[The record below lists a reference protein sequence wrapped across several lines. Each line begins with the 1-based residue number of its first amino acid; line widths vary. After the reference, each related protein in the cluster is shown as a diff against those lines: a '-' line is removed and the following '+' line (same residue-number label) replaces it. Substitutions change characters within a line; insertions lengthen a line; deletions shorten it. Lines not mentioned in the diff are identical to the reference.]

1 MQALFQIVGFFAVS
15 AAFAYLLTLAFVRR
29 QSRRQFEFFAAGAP
43 ARMKTSDG
51 VFRTRFAGTGSN
63 GLHFTSPIQRDHFHP
78 IGVGEKVTL
87 EVPMSGGVAIFRSE
101 VVARILTS
109 HELVVRVPERL
120 HCQERRE
127 AVRSDARTK
136 EIRVENQAAWLC
148 DLAPNGLR
156 LVRDG
161 VLRQGERIKVEMPCL
176 TEPVYAW
183 VLECSSNFERMMGT
197 HVIRARFEEPVA
209 ISGC

>member
-15 AAFAYLLTLAFVRR
+15 AAFAYLLTLAFVLR
-29 QSRRQFEFFAAGAP
+29 QKRKQFEFFAVGAP
-43 ARMKTSDG
+43 ARLRTPDG
-51 VFRTRFAGTGSN
+51 VFRTRFAGAGPS

-87 EVPMSGGVAIFRSE
+87 EVPMSEGVAIFRTE
-101 VVARILTS
+101 VVERILTS

-161 VLRQGERIKVEMPCL
+161 VLRQGERIKVEMSCL
-176 TEPVYAW
+176 EEPVYAW
-183 VLECSSNFERMMGT
+183 VLECSNNFDRMMGT
-197 HVIRARFEEPVA
+197 HMIRARFEEPVNV
-209 ISGC
+209 GRC